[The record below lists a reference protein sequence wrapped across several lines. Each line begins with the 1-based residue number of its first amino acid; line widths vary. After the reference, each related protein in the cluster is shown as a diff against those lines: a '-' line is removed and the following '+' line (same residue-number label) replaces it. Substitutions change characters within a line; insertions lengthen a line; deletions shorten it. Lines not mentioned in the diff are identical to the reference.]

1 MRCFLQKI
9 HKVLKFCRGNIY
21 SALLVSFCSQTTSCA
36 YAAKLLQFATD
47 FFSFP
52 LRIYEQM
59 KRNSHK
65 KIKVE

>member
-9 HKVLKFCRGNIY
+9 HKALKFSGRIIY
-21 SALLVSFCSQTTSCA
+21 SALLVSFCSWIIYCA
-36 YAAKLLQFATD
+36 YAAKLFQFATD

-52 LRIYEQM
+52 LGTYEQM

-65 KIKVE
+65 EITFE